1 MNPPENS
8 TAFGAPGIE
17 ARWASSAKEGAGRSQ
32 RVSPSLY
39 ARCCTQRDRGPRHH
53 GAACG
58 AMNFFCV
65 GLSHHTA
72 NVEIREQFAGN
83 ATADSIARK
92 AGCAEALLLT
102 TCNRVEV
109 YGVSDK
115 RISNDEIA
123 RCLMA
128 KTNGNPYNNPLPLY
142 RHEDNECIQHL
153 FRVASGLDSM
163 VVGESEILGQAK
175 KAYESARTSG
185 AVGPYLHRLFQRAFR
200 VAKQVR
206 THTDISRGAVSV
218 GSVAV
223 QLAQRI
229 FGKLSECKVLVLG
242 AGETSERTTRA
253 LVSRGVTDL
262 RVSNRSLDRAREL
275 AHSVG
280 RHAVPFDDW
289 VLQCREIDILLT
301 STASETPLLTP
312 EILAPMLWQRSDRPL
327 FIIDIAVPR
336 DVDPSVDELEGVY
349 LYDIDSIRSVAE
361 QSLALRRQQVAAA
374 EAIIADHVTEF
385 FDSMSRGLN
394 RLSQAAEHSSL
405 GENPLGASDRL

>member
-1 MNPPENS
+1 MGNHIHRA
-8 TAFGAPGIE
+8 T
-17 ARWASSAKEGAGRSQ
+17 
-32 RVSPSLY
+32 VS
-39 ARCCTQRDRGPRHH
+39 D
-53 GAACG
+53 
-58 AMNFFCV
+58 AMNLFCI

-72 NVEIREQFAGN
+72 NVATREQFVGN
-83 ATADSIARK
+83 ATAESIMRK
-92 AGCAEALLLT
+92 GGCSEALLLT

-109 YGVSDK
+109 YAVSNK
-115 RISNDEIA
+115 RVSTDEIA
-123 RCLMA
+123 RCLVGEPGHDPHNYA
-128 KTNGNPYNNPLPLY
+128 PPFY
-142 RHEDNECIQHL
+142 RYEDNKCVQHL

-163 VVGESEILGQAK
+163 VVGESEIFGQAK

-206 THTDISRGAVSV
+206 THTDIARGAVSV

-223 QLAQRI
+223 ELAQRI

-242 AGETSERTTRA
+242 AGDTSERTARA

-262 RVSNRSLDRAREL
+262 RVSNRSPDRACEL
-275 AHSVG
+275 AQAVG
-280 RHAVPFDDW
+280 GRAVPFDDW
-289 VLQCREIDILLT
+289 TTQCREVDILLT
-301 STASETPLLTP
+301 ATASETPLLTQ
-312 EILAPMLWQRSDRPL
+312 EILAPMLRERLDRSL

-336 DVDPSVDELEGVY
+336 DVDPDVNEMQGVY

-385 FDSMSRGLN
+385 VDSILTGLSRV
-394 RLSQAAEHSSL
+394 SPTTEHA
-405 GENPLGASDRL
+405 PLGDNSLRASEL